1 MASRLRD
8 VSRQNGD
15 GKVETAK
22 EMKLTMMDFTDP
34 DTLKDRTDGET
45 CYVIKRT
52 ARTNAGRTS
61 TRQKMKKPGIW

>member
-8 VSRQNGD
+8 VSQQNGD

-45 CYVIKRT
+45 FYVIERT
-52 ARTNAGRTS
+52 ARTTCRPKVHASRG
-61 TRQKMKKPGIW
+61 WHD